1 MATARPCG
9 TFDVSYDQ
17 DLRIART
24 PAQRA
29 WTIVGLIFLFC
40 LPLFAGSHWLSVVS
54 IIAITIVCVQGLN
67 FLTGYCGQISLG
79 QAAFMAVGAYTSGIL
94 TTKLGLPFLV
104 ALPSAGIVAGLIGL
118 GFGLPALKTKGFYLA
133 MSTLAAQF
141 IIGWVIKHLTVTGG
155 TTGMT
160 VVPASIGALT
170 FKGERA
176 YYYVILIVMIIML
189 YLAKN
194 LVRTKVGRAWIA
206 IRDNDLAAQIMGVN
220 LYYYKLLAFF
230 ICSFY
235 AGIAGCL
242 WAHYLTVIHPEHFV
256 LMDSIWYLGMI
267 IVGGMGSI
275 TGTIFGVAFIKLLDE
290 LVAILGPT
298 LATMLPGVSETVS
311 ASLGLTFFG
320 LVIIL
325 FLIFEPRGLYHRWQ
339 MIKAWYRLHPFSY

>member
-1 MATARPCG
+1 MRPCG
-9 TFDVSYDQ
+9 TFDVRYEQ

-29 WTIVGLIFLFC
+29 WAIVGLIFLLCF
-40 LPLFAGSHWLSVVS
+40 PLFAGGHWLSVLS
-54 IIAITIVCVQGLN
+54 IIAITIICVQGLN

-104 ALPSAGIVAGLIGL
+104 ALPSAGIMAGLIGL
-118 GFGLPALKTKGFYLA
+118 LFGLPALKVKGFYLA

-141 IIGWVIKHLTVTGG
+141 IIVWGIKHLSITGG

-170 FKGERA
+170 FESERS
-176 YYYVILIVMIIML
+176 YYYVILIVTIIML
-189 YLAKN
+189 YFAKN
-194 LVRTKVGRAWIA
+194 LVRTKAGRAWIA
-206 IRDNDLAAQIMGVN
+206 IRDNDLAAEIMGVN

-235 AGIAGCL
+235 AGIAGSL
-242 WAHYLTVIHPEHFV
+242 WAHYLTVIHPGHFG
-256 LMDSIWYLGMI
+256 LMDSVWYLGMI

-275 TGTIFGVAFIKLLDE
+275 TGIILGVTFIKLLDE
-290 LVAILGPT
+290 SVAFLGPA
-298 LATMLPGVSETVS
+298 LATTFPGISETIF
-311 ASLGLTFFG
+311 AALGLMFFG

-325 FLIFEPRGLYHRWQ
+325 FLIFEPRGLYHRWE
-339 MIKAWYRLHPFSY
+339 MFKAWYRLHPFSY